1 MALGVNQSP
10 HSFIRIE
17 RVSLQSIARI
27 KWKLTL
33 IIAVTNSSQCN
44 GKCGAQLKESCQSDT
59 LRGLRV
65 KKSKLTPMKE
75 LFLISSSTFHLFLLL
90 GVLVQDR
97 NNNHNLTVAILL
109 FNIIKTSVLLIS
121 MQKNGHPKI
130 SSTDFQIRTTLF
142 TINAR

>member
-65 KKSKLTPMKE
+65 KR
-75 LFLISSSTFHLFLLL
+75 
-90 GVLVQDR
+90 V
-97 NNNHNLTVAILL
+97 NL
-109 FNIIKTSVLLIS
+109 
-121 MQKNGHPKI
+121 HP
-130 SSTDFQIRTTLF
+130 
-142 TINAR
+142 